1 MFVCSPCPDEKK
13 WRVVDDVFD
22 EMRSHGVFDREY
34 MDLKFGFVQSFVSGF
49 EKDLLEVDIAAL
61 PVEQLQ
67 EILPVLENDYR

>member
-49 EKDLLEVDIAAL
+49 EEGSSCK
-61 PVEQLQ
+61 
-67 EILPVLENDYR
+67 